1 MARRCIAGPR
11 LGSSTRA
18 RVREKLSRMSQKKN
32 GEREAELPNRFDTR
46 ETAAR
51 RPHSHSAQ
59 AIRRGQRERR
69 SEGEAHRAPG
79 PAPTRPGAA
88 RGACCGAL
96 CGVWATPVA
105 TRPPGTSATC
115 TSVRLSGQRLQA
127 RRGGRRAWRVAWP
140 PRPSTGRSSST
151 EPHSQRGARER
162 NSWPNTIPG
171 RPIPPLSPHRTA
183 SKVYLDQLI
192 SEASCAGA
200 WCTRYTL
207 TNPASRPRGSPPRR
221 H

>member
-1 MARRCIAGPR
+1 MESERPSYLIA
-11 LGSSTRA
+11 STRA
-18 RVREKLSRMSQKKN
+18 RPQRAGR
-32 GEREAELPNRFDTR
+32 
-46 ETAAR
+46 TATA
-51 RPHSHSAQ
+51 H
-59 AIRRGQRERR
+59 RR
-69 SEGEAHRAPG
+69 SGVDNENDEAKARPTAHPAQRPPARAPRG
-79 PAPTRPGAA
+79 GRAAVHCVGCGPRQSPPGHLAPLRPAPQSGSADSACRLAA
-88 RGACCGAL
+88 AAG
-96 CGVWATPVA
+96 
-105 TRPPGTSATC
+105 
-115 TSVRLSGQRLQA
+115 
-127 RRGGRRAWRVAWP
+127 GGRRAWRVAWP

>member
-127 RRGGRRAWRVAWP
+127 RRGGRRRPARLASGVAA
-140 PRPSTGRSSST
+140 SSLDRT
-151 EPHSQRGARER
+151 LELDGATQPER
-162 NSWPNTIPG
+162 
-171 RPIPPLSPHRTA
+171 RARTQ
-183 SKVYLDQLI
+183 QL
-192 SEASCAGA
+192 AQYD
-200 WCTRYTL
+200 TR
-207 TNPASRPRGSPPRR
+207 
-221 H
+221 